1 MLDLF
6 FNNRFDG
13 AKCKTLLKLTISR
26 IKLLRNKS
34 KNRLKQMHKEIGEFL
49 LTGKEAAAYISVE
62 QIVWEQNMMDVYE
75 IIELFCEIVVVRL
88 PVIENQRECPMDLKE
103 SITSLI
109 FAAPRCSDLPELLQ
123 VQYLFRAKYGKQFVA
138 AATELQPD
146 CGVNRMII
154 GKLSAC
160 APTAEVKSKIMKK
173 IAEEHQVDWH
183 SSSTESEFFSLQ
195 EDFLDGPN
203 YVATLTNVS
212 TPDEEEDES
221 HFTPIKLPNNSM
233 ISKTQLIFPVPHVS
247 KQEMS
252 SRLRE
257 GVPTPGL
264 RHASS
269 AYLASQTVP
278 ESNLLRLRH
287 KTILQM
293 KPIGLDIPVVNIGS
307 PVSSPT
313 SSVCASS
320 DIHGEK
326 QFVPFFSLPPSLT
339 DLEKKGGVNE
349 ESPSREK
356 AEEKMCFEDAAGAA
370 HAAADSAESA
380 EAIALSA
387 ASLLAVRISELT
399 ANAAPGCVEDGEE
412 MNSLKGENNANCR
425 LRKLIQC
432 FSGPSCSL
440 ESNHFPTSGIQQ
452 ETDFDLKGESDERIP
467 KGDSDLDPQ
476 KSLFETMNHLD
487 VSIHLKPDPQNS
499 AHSHHDSPREYLSD
513 PPYTVLETLT
523 FQHLAEFPSM
533 DDVSYF
539 SYLDISDAESPSS
552 TSDQVEFQSLR

>member
-26 IKLLRNKS
+26 IKLLRKKS
-34 KNRLKQMHKEIGEFL
+34 KNRLKQMHKEIGELL

-62 QIVWEQNMMDVYE
+62 KIVWEQNMTDVYE
-75 IIELFCEIVVVRL
+75 IIELFCEIVVVHV
-88 PVIENQRECPMDLKE
+88 PVIEKQRECPMDLKE

-109 FAAPRCSDLPELLQ
+109 FAAPICSDLPELLQ
-123 VQYLFRAKYGKQFVA
+123 VQNLFCAKYGKQFVA

-160 APTAEVKSKIMKK
+160 APTAEVKSKIMEK
-173 IAEEHQVDWH
+173 IAEERQVDWH
-183 SSSTESEFFSLQ
+183 SSITESEFLNLQ
-195 EDFLDGPN
+195 EDLMDGPN
-203 YVATLTNVS
+203 YVATLTNILA
-212 TPDEEEDES
+212 PDEEEDES
-221 HFTPIKLPNNSM
+221 HFTPIKLPNNSK
-233 ISKTQLIFPVPHVS
+233 ISETRLIFPAPHVS

-252 SRLRE
+252 SRSRE
-257 GVPTPGL
+257 GDPTPRL

-269 AYLASQTVP
+269 AYLASQTLP
-278 ESNLLRLRH
+278 ESNLLRLHR

-320 DIHGEK
+320 EIHGEK

-349 ESPSREK
+349 EFPSREK
-356 AEEKMCFEDAAGAA
+356 VQERMCFEDAAGAA
-370 HAAADSAESA
+370 HTIADSAESA
-380 EAIALSA
+380 EAIVLSA
-387 ASLLAVRISELT
+387 VNLVADRISELT

-412 MNSLKGENNANCR
+412 MNSLKGENNANCH

-440 ESNHFPTSGIQQ
+440 ESNHFPTPGRQQ

-467 KGDSDLDPQ
+467 KGESDLDPQ
-476 KSLFETMNHLD
+476 KSLFETMNPLD
-487 VSIHLKPDPQNS
+487 VGIHLKPDPQNS
-499 AHSHHDSPREYLSD
+499 AYSHHDSPREVFTD
-513 PPYTVLETLT
+513 PADRVLETLT
-523 FQHLAEFPSM
+523 FQHLAEFPST

-539 SYLDISDAESPSS
+539 SYLDI
-552 TSDQVEFQSLR
+552 L